1 MVFSATAQVLIPTP
15 PCRHYAATMP
25 PPCRHYAATMPQPC
39 RHMPPLWRHQWRHY
53 AATSCATSK
62 KFQNHISLI
71 SVFEAVTL
79 IISVN
84 FVI

>member
-1 MVFSATAQVLIPTP
+1 MPP

-25 PPCRHYAATMPQPC
+25 PPCRHYAATMP
-39 RHMPPLWRHQWRHY
+39 PLWRHQWRHY
-53 AATSCATSK
+53 AATRCATSK